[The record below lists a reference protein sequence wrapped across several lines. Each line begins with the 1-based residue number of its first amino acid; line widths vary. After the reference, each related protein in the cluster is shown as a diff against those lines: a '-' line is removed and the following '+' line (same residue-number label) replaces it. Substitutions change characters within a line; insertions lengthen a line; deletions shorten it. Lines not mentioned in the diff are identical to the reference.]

1 MGADTA
7 ITAKTQIPPGLRPW
21 KPGQSGNPSGRP
33 KSKPITDA
41 LLAAVDPKA
50 FAEKLVSLA
59 MRGDI
64 RAISEVLDRIEG
76 KAQQSIEHS
85 GDVASA
91 LVESIRARRN
101 GHEAP

>member
-1 MGADTA
+1 MDAGA
-7 ITAKTQIPPGLRPW
+7 ITRRSPIPGAHPPW

-33 KSKPITDA
+33 KSKPITEA
-41 LLAAVDPKA
+41 LLKAVNPAA
-50 FAEKLVSLA
+50 FAEKLVELA

-91 LVESIRARRN
+91 LVELIRARRN
-101 GHEAP
+101 GNAAP

>member
-1 MGADTA
+1 
-7 ITAKTQIPPGLRPW
+7 
-21 KPGQSGNPSGRP
+21 
-33 KSKPITDA
+33 
-41 LLAAVDPKA
+41 
-50 FAEKLVSLA
+50 

-91 LVESIRARRN
+91 LVELIRARRN
-101 GHEAP
+101 GHETS

>member
-76 KAQQSIEHS
+76 KAQQSIEH
-85 GDVASA
+85 
-91 LVESIRARRN
+91 
-101 GHEAP
+101 